1 MDVTRNVITDL
12 LPAYLSGDASPDT
25 RTLVEEFLRRDPELQ
40 RHLDEQR
47 RALSLPAAPPARAR
61 EADARE
67 ADALERT
74 RRALHRRSWLL
85 GFALAFTFAPL
96 SCAFDTTRGLS
107 FLLLRDAPPVAGVL
121 WAVAILCWAL
131 FARSR
136 AALRPSGI

>member
-1 MDVTRNVITDL
+1 MDITRNVITDL

-25 RTLVEEFLRRDPELQ
+25 RALVEEFLRRDPELQ
-40 RHLDEQR
+40 RNLDEQR
-47 RALSLPAAPPARAR
+47 RALSLPAAPLSRAH
-61 EADARE
+61 E

-74 RRALHRRSWLL
+74 RRALRRRSWLL

-96 SCAFDTTRGLS
+96 SCAFDTTRGLF
-107 FLLLRDAPPVAGVL
+107 FLLLRDATPVAGVL
-121 WAVAILCWAL
+121 WAAAILFWAL